1 MRTQRRAYRA
11 APSSLPLA
19 TAVALAAF
27 PAIATA
33 QEAPA
38 ANSSDPIGILMMFTI
53 GAALAIGV
61 LLLVLFLRKRSNR
74 EAMRRLNNE

>member
-1 MRTQRRAYRA
+1 
-11 APSSLPLA
+11 
-19 TAVALAAF
+19 LAAF

-38 ANSSDPIGILMMFTI
+38 PSSSDPIGTLMMFTI
-53 GAALAIGV
+53 GTALAIGV